1 MYVITFTDRINPLKS
16 VAVTL
21 MDRTQVG
28 SKDVRQLRPEH
39 EEKEILLPV
48 SWYNSISAVPPAV
61 TSKWTPSNR
70 NSRAVVKYCHTVS
83 TVRQNLYRC

>member
-1 MYVITFTDRINPLKS
+1 MVDLEISNYIIILKIPSVYMYVITFTDRINPLKS

-48 SWYNSISAVPPAV
+48 S
-61 TSKWTPSNR
+61 
-70 NSRAVVKYCHTVS
+70 
-83 TVRQNLYRC
+83 